1 MILHIAITTL
11 LASMTACSDEMD
23 PVLTQRDW
31 DGTATYF
38 QSTDEHG
45 FSMYYKPQ
53 VGFVGDPMPF
63 YDPVAK
69 DFKVMYLQDYRP
81 NPEATYHPIFGVATK
96 DGATYESLGE
106 LIPCGGRDEQ
116 DAAIGTGGTIYN
128 PVDKLYYTFYT
139 GNKFKPSSDQN
150 AQVVMVATSPDFKTW
165 TKNRTFYLKGDTY
178 GYDKNDFR
186 DPFLF
191 QTEDGVYHMLIAT
204 RKNGKGHIAEFTST
218 DLKEWASAGI
228 FMTMMWDRFYEC
240 PDVFKMGDWWYL
252 VYSDQNAVSRKVCY
266 FKGSTLEELKQ
277 MTAAPT
283 FPDNKEGVLDSR
295 AFYAGKTASNGT
307 DRYIWG
313 WCPTRAGNDN
323 TAVGAAPAEPE
334 WAGNLVMHKIIQ
346 HEDGT
351 LSLGSVDGI
360 LNKYTNNTTL
370 KVMAQSETGVAESND
385 NYTLSGD
392 AYVLFNRLNVHN
404 KLTFTVTASSNEDIF
419 GISLARGTDS
429 KKYYSLIINP
439 EDNNSSRKIN
449 FEQKGKEGIGFIAG
463 IDGYKFPVPA
473 DNIYHVTICTDN
485 SVCTV
490 YINDNVAYTN
500 RIYGIQKNCWSLDS
514 YEGSIQVSNI
524 KVSYY

>member
-1 MILHIAITTL
+1 MMKNMILPIAFTALI
-11 LASMTACSDEMD
+11 ASMTACSDETD
-23 PVLTQRDW
+23 PILTQKDW

-38 QSTDEHG
+38 QSSDEHG

-106 LIPCGGRDEQ
+106 LISCGGRDEQ

-128 PVDKLYYTFYT
+128 PADKLYYTFYT

-204 RKNGKGHIAEFTST
+204 RKNGKGHIAEFTSA
-218 DLKEWASAGI
+218 DLKEWESAGT

-252 VYSDQNAVSRKVCY
+252 IYSEQASFMRKVQY
-266 FKGSTLEELKQ
+266 FKGRTLEDLKAT
-277 MTAAPT
+277 TANDAGIW
-283 FPDNKEGVLDSR
+283 PDNREGMLDSR
-295 AFYAGKTASNGT
+295 AFYAGKTASDGT
-307 DRYIWG
+307 NRYIW
-313 WCPTRAGNDN
+313 P
-323 TAVGAAPAEPE
+323 
-334 WAGNLVMHKIIQ
+334 
-346 HEDGT
+346 
-351 LSLGSVDGI
+351 
-360 LNKYTNNTTL
+360 
-370 KVMAQSETGVAESND
+370 
-385 NYTLSGD
+385 
-392 AYVLFNRLNVHN
+392 
-404 KLTFTVTASSNEDIF
+404 
-419 GISLARGTDS
+419 
-429 KKYYSLIINP
+429 
-439 EDNNSSRKIN
+439 
-449 FEQKGKEGIGFIAG
+449 
-463 IDGYKFPVPA
+463 
-473 DNIYHVTICTDN
+473 
-485 SVCTV
+485 
-490 YINDNVAYTN
+490 
-500 RIYGIQKNCWSLDS
+500 
-514 YEGSIQVSNI
+514 
-524 KVSYY
+524 

>member
-11 LASMTACSDEMD
+11 LASMSACSDEID

-204 RKNGKGHIAEFTST
+204 RKNGKGHAVHVHRPGPAAHHLVGIVIQHGDGADEAH
-218 DLKEWASAGI
+218 LKGGGVHRQRLDGGAG
-228 FMTMMWDRFYEC
+228 
-240 PDVFKMGDWWYL
+240 L
-252 VYSDQNAVSRKVCY
+252 
-266 FKGSTLEELKQ
+266 TL
-277 MTAAPT
+277 
-283 FPDNKEGVLDSR
+283 
-295 AFYAGKTASNGT
+295 
-307 DRYIWG
+307 
-313 WCPTRAGNDN
+313 
-323 TAVGAAPAEPE
+323 AVGGEVHPQVARLLPHPA
-334 WAGNLVMHKIIQ
+334 
-346 HEDGT
+346 
-351 LSLGSVDGI
+351 
-360 LNKYTNNTTL
+360 
-370 KVMAQSETGVAESND
+370 
-385 NYTLSGD
+385 GD
-392 AYVLFNRLNVHN
+392 AH
-404 KLTFTVTASSNEDIF
+404 
-419 GISLARGTDS
+419 
-429 KKYYSLIINP
+429 
-439 EDNNSSRKIN
+439 
-449 FEQKGKEGIGFIAG
+449 
-463 IDGYKFPVPA
+463 
-473 DNIYHVTICTDN
+473 
-485 SVCTV
+485 
-490 YINDNVAYTN
+490 
-500 RIYGIQKNCWSLDS
+500 
-514 YEGSIQVSNI
+514 
-524 KVSYY
+524 

>member
-1 MILHIAITTL
+1 MKTMIHTLAYTALLSIALSSCNDDNAPI
-11 LASMTACSDEMD
+11 
-23 PVLTQRDW
+23 LTQKDW
-31 DGTATYF
+31 DNTATYF
-38 QSTDEHG
+38 KPTDENMFG
-45 FSMYYKPQ
+45 TYYKPQ
-53 VGFVGDPMPF
+53 LGYVGDPMPF
-63 YDPVAK
+63 YDPQAS
-69 DFKVMYLQDYRP
+69 DFKIMYLQEYRP
-81 NPEATYHPIFGVATK
+81 NQTTYHPFWAVSTK
-96 DGATYESLGE
+96 NGGSYTSLGE
-106 LIPCGGRDEQ
+106 LIPTGTEDEP
-116 DAAIGTGGTIYN
+116 DAALGTGCIFYDETN
-128 PVDKLYYTFYT
+128 KVYYTYYT
-139 GNKFKPSSDQN
+139 GHTADTE
-150 AQVVMVATSPDFKTW
+150 VVMRATSTDFKTW
-165 TKNRTFYLKGDTY
+165 NKDRTFFLLGSND
-178 GYDKNDFR
+178 GYSRKDFR
-186 DPFLF
+186 DPFIF
-191 QTEDGVYHMLIAT
+191 ESESGKYHMIVSTKKDGIGVL
-204 RKNGKGHIAEFTST
+204 AEYTST
-218 DLKEWASAGI
+218 DLKAWKHSGV
-228 FMTMMWDRFYEC
+228 FMPMHWGADRFYEC
-240 PDVFKMGDWWYL
+240 ADVFKMGDWWYL

-439 EDNNSSRKIN
+439 EDNNSNRKIN

-463 IDGYKFPVPA
+463 IDGYKFPFPA

>member
-11 LASMTACSDEMD
+11 LASMSACSDEMD
-23 PVLTQRDW
+23 SVLTQRDW

-38 QSTDEHG
+38 QSSDEHG

-191 QTEDGVYHMLIAT
+191 QTEDGV
-204 RKNGKGHIAEFTST
+204 
-218 DLKEWASAGI
+218 
-228 FMTMMWDRFYEC
+228 
-240 PDVFKMGDWWYL
+240 
-252 VYSDQNAVSRKVCY
+252 
-266 FKGSTLEELKQ
+266 
-277 MTAAPT
+277 
-283 FPDNKEGVLDSR
+283 
-295 AFYAGKTASNGT
+295 
-307 DRYIWG
+307 
-313 WCPTRAGNDN
+313 
-323 TAVGAAPAEPE
+323 
-334 WAGNLVMHKIIQ
+334 
-346 HEDGT
+346 
-351 LSLGSVDGI
+351 
-360 LNKYTNNTTL
+360 
-370 KVMAQSETGVAESND
+370 
-385 NYTLSGD
+385 
-392 AYVLFNRLNVHN
+392 
-404 KLTFTVTASSNEDIF
+404 
-419 GISLARGTDS
+419 
-429 KKYYSLIINP
+429 
-439 EDNNSSRKIN
+439 
-449 FEQKGKEGIGFIAG
+449 
-463 IDGYKFPVPA
+463 
-473 DNIYHVTICTDN
+473 
-485 SVCTV
+485 
-490 YINDNVAYTN
+490 
-500 RIYGIQKNCWSLDS
+500 
-514 YEGSIQVSNI
+514 
-524 KVSYY
+524 